1 MAAARA
7 KDLIGLF
14 SERFS
19 KADIEGFFRP
29 LRR

>member
-14 SERFS
+14 SEMFS
-19 KADIEGFFRP
+19 KADIKRLIRP

>member
-19 KADIEGFFRP
+19 KADIEG
-29 LRR
+29 